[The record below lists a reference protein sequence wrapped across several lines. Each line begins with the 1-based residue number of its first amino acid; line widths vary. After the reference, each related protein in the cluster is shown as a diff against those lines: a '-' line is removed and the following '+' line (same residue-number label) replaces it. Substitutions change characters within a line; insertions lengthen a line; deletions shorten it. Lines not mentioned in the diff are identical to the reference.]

1 MSHNARNFSD
11 DPIVQANVTEAEYI
25 NSYRAKRAEKAFVQH
40 SPLLAVLKQ
49 TTRLKGSEMEFLYKL
64 SNAATVSA
72 GYVHCASTAGKS
84 KKLILKS
91 KKLYAFTD
99 VDGETMKIFKNDKE
113 SVIASFS
120 ERFLEDPEQA
130 FNFNLERQIM
140 TNDITGSGLL
150 DVVTAVSGA
159 GTKVSP
165 YIVELAVDTIEAK
178 YEEGM
183 VLHINDDGIE
193 GSDKKGALTV
203 RIEEVVPVDGATPL
217 KLHLVGNPSVAV
229 AIADKLYMAS
239 SKGNEVT
246 GLRGLIDAVVGDTVY
261 GATMTRQMVST
272 KKDLTGSAISVQV
285 VRDMLTKI
293 RKKSG
298 QTPDLIMTSD
308 EIYRDLE
315 QLTEGSKTFFIPWN
329 SGTKAG
335 VVKLGFNGVEIAIA
349 GKTVRVVATDMIK
362 KGDVLFLNTKEME
375 LMWRS
380 KPTWDDTDGTVFRT
394 ETCDDSFSARYKGY
408 GEFMANAGYFGLIT
422 NATTTD
428 LLG

>member
-1 MSHNARNFSD
+1 MPHTARNFSD

-84 KKLILKS
+84 KKIILKS

-120 ERFLEDPEQA
+120 ERFLEEPEQA

-140 TNDITGSGLL
+140 TNDINGSGLL
-150 DVVTAVSGA
+150 DVITAVSGL
-159 GTKVSP
+159 GTKASP
-165 YIVELAVDTIEAK
+165 YIASLAVDTIEAK

-183 VLHINDDGIE
+183 VLHVNDDGND
-193 GSDKKGALTV
+193 GADKKGTYTV
-203 RIEEVVPVDGATPL
+203 RIEEVVPAAGIVPL
-217 KLHLVGNPSVAV
+217 KLHLVGTPSATL
-229 AIADKLYMAS
+229 IATDELYMAS
-239 SKGNEVT
+239 SKNNELT

-261 GATMTRQMVST
+261 GAVMSRQMVST
-272 KKDLTGSAISVQV
+272 KKDLTGSAISVKV

-298 QTPDLIMTSD
+298 ETPDLIMTSD

-315 QLTEGSKTFFIPWN
+315 ALTEGSKTFYIPWD
-329 SGTKAG
+329 SKTKAG
-335 VVKLGFNGVEIAIA
+335 VVKLGFHGVEIAIA
-349 GKTVRVVATDMIK
+349 GKTVRVVASDMLK
-362 KGDVLFLNTKEME
+362 KGDVLFLNTKQME
-375 LMWRS
+375 LIWRA
-380 KPTWDDTDGTVFRT
+380 KPVWDSTDGTVFRT

-408 GEFMANAGYFGLIT
+408 GEFMANAGFFGIIE
-422 NATTTD
+422 NATTSD
-428 LLG
+428 LLA